1 MKYGYCRVPPYAQA
15 REFALETQKQ
25 DLMEAGVP
33 EENIVKEQ
41 FTGRFDDRPEFQ
53 KLISRLQSGDELV
66 CLNLSR
72 FATSMEDGTKTIQ
85 QLVDHGVIVN
95 ILNLG
100 RIGDGSSKGNLI
112 LSIMPVFAQFEKY
125 VINERKST
133 DKMNDL
139 IKEGKYGR
147 PRIAKMEIHRAL
159 DLLVSNSYSQVSDMT
174 GISKSTL
181 IRYERKRKAEERER
195 MKDDPSKKGGQELG
209 EEVSVY
215 GRAPNKRPGRPKKKK

>member
-15 REFALETQKQ
+15 REYALETQKQ
-25 DLMEAGVP
+25 ELVEAGVP
-33 EENIVKEQ
+33 ENNVVKEQ
-41 FTGRFDDRPEFQ
+41 FTGRFDDRPEFR
-53 KLISRLQSGDELV
+53 KLVSRLQSGDELV
-66 CLNLSR
+66 CLNMSR
-72 FATSMEDGTKTIQ
+72 FATSMEDGAKTIQ

-100 RIGDGSSKGNLI
+100 RIGGGSFRGNLI
-112 LSIMPVFAQFEKY
+112 LAILPVFAQFEKY
-125 VINERKST
+125 VVNERKST

-159 DLLVSNSYSQVSDMT
+159 DLLVSNSYAQVSDMT

-181 IRYERKRKAEERER
+181 IRYERKRKEEERER
-195 MKDDPSKKGGQELG
+195 MKYDSSKKGRQGLG